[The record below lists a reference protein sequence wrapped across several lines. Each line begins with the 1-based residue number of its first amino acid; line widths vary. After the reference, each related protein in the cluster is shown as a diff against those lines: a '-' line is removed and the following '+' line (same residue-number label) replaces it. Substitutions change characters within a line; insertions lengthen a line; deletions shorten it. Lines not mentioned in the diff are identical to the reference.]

1 MNPRL
6 ANDERGL
13 TWTIKNDKITSFI
26 PFKAANEQTTSKY
39 DQDADGVCSLYTY
52 LQKQSRQISVNNHIY

>member
-39 DQDADGVCSLYTY
+39 DQDADGGMFIIY
-52 LQKQSRQISVNNHIY
+52 ISAEAIQANFSQ